1 MLERILLNVM
11 TNVTKASA
19 SKSTIKIEFVFTLN
33 PSPWVVQ
40 GMGLD
45 QQRLIQNQ
53 AKRLEFSY
61 LITRI

>member
-1 MLERILLNVM
+1 MLEKILLNVM

-40 GMGLD
+40 GMDLD
-45 QQRLIQNQ
+45 QQRLIQN
-53 AKRLEFSY
+53 
-61 LITRI
+61 